1 MSDFAQPRIG
11 DSVTLTRSR
20 LGQYVHLAD
29 DAILEEVEMGDY
41 SYTAGHNQIF
51 YATIGK
57 FVSIAS
63 YARINPGNH
72 PTYQRIAQHHFTYRA
87 SEYDLGEDDE
97 AFFDWRREHHVTIG
111 HDVWIGHNAIV
122 MPGVSIGNGAVIGS
136 AAVVTK
142 DVAPYEIVAGVAAKK
157 IGMRFDDA
165 LIERIER
172 SQCGIGIIRRYS
184 NGWQIF
190 ATFMPLQKNIS
201 RALPILP
208 NEFHV
213 AANNAVA

>member
-1 MSDFAQPRIG
+1 MINAAQPRIG
-11 DSVTLTRSR
+11 QNVILNGTR
-20 LGQYVHLAD
+20 LGQYVHLSD
-29 DAILEEVEMGDY
+29 DAILQEVEMGDY

-87 SEYDLGEDDE
+87 SEYGLGEDDE
-97 AFFDWRREHHVTIG
+97 AFFDWRREQHVTIG
-111 HDVWIGHNAIV
+111 HDVWIGHNAII
-122 MPGVSIGNGAVIGS
+122 MPGVTIGNGAAIGS

-142 DVAPYEIVAGVAAKK
+142 DVAPYTIVAGVAAKP
-157 IGMRFDDA
+157 IGQRFSDA

-172 SQCGIGIIRRYS
+172 SQWWHWEHDTLKQRMADFRDMHTFAARY
-184 NGWQIF
+184 
-190 ATFMPLQKNIS
+190 
-201 RALPILP
+201 LP
-208 NEFHV
+208 
-213 AANNAVA
+213 

>member
-1 MSDFAQPRIG
+1 MNDFAQPKIG
-11 DSVTLTRSR
+11 DNVTLNRTR

-29 DAILEEVEMGDY
+29 DAILEEVDVGDY

-51 YATIGK
+51 YATIGQ

-87 SEYDLGEDDE
+87 SEYGLGEDDA
-97 AFFDWRREHHVTIG
+97 AFFDWRREHHVTVG
-111 HDVWIGHNAIV
+111 HDVWIGHNAIL
-122 MPGVSIGNGAVIGS
+122 MPGVSVGNGAVIGS

-142 DVAPYEIVAGVAAKK
+142 DVEPYSIVAGVAAKK

-172 SQCGIGIIRRYS
+172 SQWWHWDHATLQARLADFRDINR
-184 NGWQIF
+184 F
-190 ATFMPLQKNIS
+190 AEKYL
-201 RALPILP
+201 
-208 NEFHV
+208 
-213 AANNAVA
+213 

>member
-1 MSDFAQPRIG
+1 MSLLAQPKIG
-11 DSVTLTRSR
+11 KDVTLNRCQ

-41 SYTAGHNQIF
+41 SYIAGHNQIF

-57 FVSIAS
+57 FVSIAT
-63 YARINPGNH
+63 YVRINPGNH

-87 SEYDLGEDDE
+87 SDYGLGEDDE
-97 AFFDWRREHHVTIG
+97 AFFDWRREQHVTIG
-111 HDVWIGHNAIV
+111 HDVWIGHNAVI

-142 DVAPYEIVAGVAAKK
+142 DVEPYSLVAGVAAKK
-157 IGMRFDDA
+157 IGMRFDDT

-172 SQCGIGIIRRYS
+172 SQWWHWEREV
-184 NGWQIF
+184 
-190 ATFMPLQKNIS
+190 LQARLADFRDIDS
-201 RALPILP
+201 
-208 NEFHV
+208 FV
-213 AANNAVA
+213 AKYL

>member
-1 MSDFAQPRIG
+1 MNDFAQPKIG
-11 DSVTLTRSR
+11 DNVTLNRTR

-87 SEYDLGEDDE
+87 SEYGLGEDDA
-97 AFFDWRREHHVTIG
+97 AFFDWRREHHVTVG
-111 HDVWIGHNAIV
+111 HDVWIGHNAIL
-122 MPGVSIGNGAVIGS
+122 MPGVSVGNGAVIGS

-142 DVAPYEIVAGVAAKK
+142 DVEPYSIVAGVAAKK

-165 LIERIER
+165 LIDRIER
-172 SQCGIGIIRRYS
+172 SQWWHWDHATLQARLADFRDIHR
-184 NGWQIF
+184 F
-190 ATFMPLQKNIS
+190 AQKY
-201 RALPILP
+201 L
-208 NEFHV
+208 
-213 AANNAVA
+213 

>member
-1 MSDFAQPRIG
+1 MNDAAQQKIG
-11 DSVTLTRSR
+11 NNVTLNRSR

-63 YARINPGNH
+63 YVRINPGNH

-87 SEYDLGEDDE
+87 SEYELGEDDE
-97 AFFDWRREHHVTIG
+97 AFFDWRREQHVTIG

-142 DVAPYEIVAGVAAKK
+142 NVAPYEIVAGVAAKK

-172 SQCGIGIIRRYS
+172 SQWWHWDHQTLQQRLVDFRDIHA
-184 NGWQIF
+184 F
-190 ATFMPLQKNIS
+190 AEKYL
-201 RALPILP
+201 
-208 NEFHV
+208 
-213 AANNAVA
+213 